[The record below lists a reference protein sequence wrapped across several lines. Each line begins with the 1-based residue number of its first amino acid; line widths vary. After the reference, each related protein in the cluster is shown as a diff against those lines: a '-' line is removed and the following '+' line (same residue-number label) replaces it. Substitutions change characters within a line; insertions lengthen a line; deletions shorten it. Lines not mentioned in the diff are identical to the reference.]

1 MLTLSCFPA
10 SLLQVADNGKS
21 PDAQQIVWRLVGA
34 VLGFWESWIHADLG
48 DFGPES
54 ISFIYTEITL
64 KMS

>member
-48 DFGPES
+48 YDFGP
-54 ISFIYTEITL
+54 
-64 KMS
+64 